1 MFRIIPRLGLLLCL
15 LNACTIG
22 DGPPPGQSESP
33 DPQTASGFRPPPP
46 RLLPGEVESLMTLLS
61 GEEAKTWQVV
71 ERSENGESV
80 PLGCYTDNQLI
91 IWRDNLISFN
101 VGDIKC
107 APEEVTQQFS
117 WRLTDQRS
125 LLILAS
131 EGAPFELVLIEAE
144 ANSLVLESRANPD
157 LTVRERYIPI
167 DLGPEAP
174 SSQGP
179 LAPLNPQPRPAQQT
193 SDGDSPVRQRAA
205 D

>member
-1 MFRIIPRLGLLLCL
+1 MLRPLPYLCLILCL

-33 DPQTASGFRPPPP
+33 ETQAANSFSPPPP
-46 RLLPGEVESLMTLLS
+46 RLFPGEVESLMNLLS

-71 ERSENGESV
+71 ERSENGENV
-80 PLGCYTDNQLI
+80 PLGCYSDNQLI

-107 APEEVTQQFS
+107 APEEITQQFS

-131 EGAPFELVLIEAE
+131 EGAPFELVLIEAK
-144 ANSLVLESRANPD
+144 ADSLVLESRANPD
-157 LTVRERYIPI
+157 LIVRERYIPI

-174 SSQGP
+174 STQGP
-179 LAPLNPQPRPAQQT
+179 LAPLSPQTRPAPQT
-193 SDGDSPVRQRAA
+193 SADDNPARQRAA